1 MDDTKEFLKE
11 IGIEETYDDF
21 QSDKIFK
28 DGGQYRFEVL
38 EFNLQKQ

>member
-28 DGGQYRFEVL
+28 DG
-38 EFNLQKQ
+38 